1 MRHSMINGDTHDG
14 TGAAPI
20 LFIRQRYSPFG
31 GGEIMLDTIAK
42 EFRARDMAVAIMSGD
57 WPASEG
63 IEFIRC
69 AGRRFP
75 RALRAR
81 SFATA
86 ACRRISELDP
96 APALVQSNDRLPCCD
111 IFRAGEG
118 VHAAYLDERR
128 RLSKL
133 DGVGLSLSLFHK
145 ETLRLERL
153 TFRNSGLRA
162 VIAISKMVADDIR
175 RYYDV
180 PGDRIHHIPNGVSL
194 ATYNIELR
202 QQHRASIRAQL
213 NVPLD
218 KPVILFVGSG
228 FTRKGLAP
236 LIEAAANLESLPEL
250 WVVGHDTRMETFKRL
265 AQKRGLGNR
274 VRFIGPQKDVRPWY
288 GAADIAAL
296 PSVYEPFGTVVLE
309 AMACG
314 LPTVVSTMCG
324 GRELVERF
332 DPALVCDIAERVEL
346 SASLNRALSHSRSP
360 ESATLVRR
368 AASRY
373 DLDTMIDRTL
383 AVYES
388 VLAEKRSAPTTAAPR
403 IRV

>member
-1 MRHSMINGDTHDG
+1 MRQPVTNGDTHNG
-14 TGAAPI
+14 TGAAHI
-20 LFIRQRYSPFG
+20 LFVRRQYSPFG

-42 EFRARDMAVAIMSGD
+42 EFRVRDMAIAIMSGD
-57 WPASEG
+57 WPAGEG

-69 AGRRFP
+69 TGRSFP
-75 RALRAR
+75 RAWRAR

-86 ACRRISELDP
+86 ACRMISQLDP
-96 APALVQSNDRLPCCD
+96 APALVQSNDKLPCCD

-118 VHAAYLDERR
+118 VHAAYLAERR

-133 DGVGLSLSLFHK
+133 DGAGLRLSLFHK
-145 ETLRLERL
+145 EMLRLERL
-153 TFRNSGLRA
+153 TFRSSRLRA

-175 RYYDV
+175 RHYDDF

-194 ATYNIELR
+194 ATYNLELR
-202 QQHRASIRAQL
+202 EQHRARVRAQL
-213 NVPLD
+213 NVPAD
-218 KPVILFVGSG
+218 RSVILFVGSG
-228 FTRKGLAP
+228 FTRKGLGR
-236 LIEAAANLESLPEL
+236 LIEAAASLDPLPEL
-250 WVVGHDTRMETFKRL
+250 WVVGHDSRMETFRRL
-265 AQKRGLGNR
+265 AQKRGLGDR
-274 VRFIGPQKDVRPWY
+274 VKFVGPQKDVRPWY

-332 DPALVCDIAERVEL
+332 DPALVCNIAERDEL
-346 SASLNRALSHSRSP
+346 GASLLRALRHSHSP
-360 ESATLVRR
+360 EAAPLVRQ
-368 AASRY
+368 AARQY

-383 AVYES
+383 SLYER
-388 VLAEKRSAPTTAAPR
+388 VMAEKRGEEAAAAPR
-403 IRV
+403 V

>member
-1 MRHSMINGDTHDG
+1 MQTTALRPDG
-14 TGAAPI
+14 TSRKPI
-20 LFIRQRYSPFG
+20 LFVRRQYSPFG

-57 WPASEG
+57 WPACEG

-69 AGRRFP
+69 TGRHFP
-75 RALRAR
+75 RAWRAR

-86 ACRRISELDP
+86 ACRRISQLDP
-96 APALVQSNDRLPCCD
+96 APVLVQSNDRLPCCD

-118 VHAAYLDERR
+118 VHAAYLAERR

-133 DGVGLSLSLFHK
+133 DGAGLRLSLFHK
-145 ETLRLERL
+145 EMLRLERL
-153 TFRNSGLRA
+153 TFRSAGLRA

-175 RYYDV
+175 RHYDF
-180 PGDRIHHIPNGVSL
+180 PADRIHHIPNGISL
-194 ATYNIELR
+194 AAYNVALR
-202 QQHRASIRAQL
+202 DEHRARVRAQL
-213 NVPLD
+213 NVLPD

-236 LIEAAANLESLPEL
+236 LIEATATLESLPEL
-250 WVVGHDTRMETFKRL
+250 WVVGHDTRMETFRRL
-265 AQKRGLGNR
+265 AQKRGLGDR
-274 VRFIGPQKDVRPWY
+274 VKFVGPQKDVRPWY

-332 DPALVCDIAERVEL
+332 DPALVCNIAERDGL
-346 SASLNRALSHSRSP
+346 ATSLRRALQHSRSG
-360 ESATLVRR
+360 ETAHLLRQ
-368 AASRY
+368 AASQY
-373 DLDTMIDRTL
+373 GLDTMIDRTVSL
-383 AVYES
+383 YES
-388 VLAEKRSAPTTAAPR
+388 VLAEKRREQAPAAQR
-403 IRV
+403 I

>member
-1 MRHSMINGDTHDG
+1 MQTTALRPDG
-14 TGAAPI
+14 TSRKPI
-20 LFIRQRYSPFG
+20 LFVRRQYSPFG

-57 WPASEG
+57 WPASQG

-69 AGRRFP
+69 TGRSFP
-75 RALRAR
+75 RAWRAR

-86 ACRRISELDP
+86 ACRRISQLDP
-96 APALVQSNDRLPCCD
+96 APVLVQSNDRLPCCD

-118 VHAAYLDERR
+118 VHAAYLAERR

-133 DGVGLSLSLFHK
+133 DGAGLSLSLFHK
-145 ETLRLERL
+145 EMLRLERL
-153 TFRNSGLRA
+153 TFRSAGLRA

-175 RYYDV
+175 RHYDF
-180 PGDRIHHIPNGVSL
+180 PADRIHHIPNGISL
-194 ATYNIELR
+194 AAYNVALR
-202 QQHRASIRAQL
+202 DEHRARVRAQL
-213 NVPLD
+213 NVLPD

-236 LIEAAANLESLPEL
+236 LIETTATLESLPEL
-250 WVVGHDTRMETFKRL
+250 WVVGHDTRMETFRRL
-265 AQKRGLGNR
+265 AQKRGLGDR
-274 VRFIGPQKDVRPWY
+274 VKFVGPQKDVRPWY

-332 DPALVCDIAERVEL
+332 DPALVCNIAERDGL
-346 SASLNRALSHSRSP
+346 ATSLRRALQHSRSG
-360 ESATLVRR
+360 ETAHLLRQ
-368 AASRY
+368 AASQY
-373 DLDTMIDRTL
+373 GLDTMIDRTVSL
-383 AVYES
+383 YES
-388 VLAEKRSAPTTAAPR
+388 VLAEKRREQAPAAQR
-403 IRV
+403 I